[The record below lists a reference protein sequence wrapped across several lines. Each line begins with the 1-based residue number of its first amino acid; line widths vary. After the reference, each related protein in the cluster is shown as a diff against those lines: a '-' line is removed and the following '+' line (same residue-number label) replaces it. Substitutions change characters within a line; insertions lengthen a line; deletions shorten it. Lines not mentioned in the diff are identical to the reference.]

1 VLVNK
6 NNNFEGIF
14 RESSGSTSETK
25 KIQFEQFQDEE
36 NNYLIIDTPGIGD
49 TKMSDNEVLDIIAE
63 AVYLVREGASQIFFV
78 VSGRFDQSEMATYNL
93 LRTIIFDEN
102 ITEYTTI
109 ARTRFADFRSKK
121 KCEEDVELM
130 IQESQEKKIE
140 LEKQIAEKNQQLKTF
155 SSDSEEVK
163 KSEKE
168 IEQLSKELKST
179 LSEIIESCQSKVVH
193 VDNKPDKRIRNK
205 SREKLLR
212 HLRQNYQKDYQ
223 PKKLK
228 ELSKDIAE
236 DMDKLLQSR
245 AELEK
250 EMENIRSKNNIR
262 TIQIKNN
269 EDKPEN
275 TSENIDQTFQKS
287 KEIIKDNNLAI
298 GSKTKELEDKKD
310 RLRREIADKEKI
322 IRQKVLKH
330 IFNNIDNISN
340 ELGGD
345 IFMDSVVGEHK
356 WEDISSEFSD
366 KKLVLKWLN
375 EKFDYEQINKW
386 ATALGNN
393 FQPEQDAGFCT
404 WLRDDKQL
412 TVDKIAELD
421 YPHDIQQLRN
431 EYFQLLGE
439 EVNAYN
445 KHNQSLEEM
454 KVNKLS

>member
-366 KKLVLKWLN
+366 KKLVLK
-375 EKFDYEQINKW
+375 
-386 ATALGNN
+386 
-393 FQPEQDAGFCT
+393 
-404 WLRDDKQL
+404 
-412 TVDKIAELD
+412 
-421 YPHDIQQLRN
+421 
-431 EYFQLLGE
+431 
-439 EVNAYN
+439 
-445 KHNQSLEEM
+445 
-454 KVNKLS
+454 